1 MSDKNP
7 LDPIRASHEEEY
19 FHRKN
24 QMLIERL
31 RQQLKQADE
40 AGKLSATTGIHDPDL
55 MAWLAELGITA
66 DNAPILHLVPLF
78 QVAWADGAIQPAERE
93 LLEQAAVETGVL
105 PGTAAQA
112 AFEQLLKAP
121 PGARLLRGR
130 PHLRPSPPGRPAA
143 RGRRKRP
150 REPPE
155 LGASGRQGRRWALRG
170 HRQGGRIGTHRPASD
185 LCPTGGA
192 PCRFRNPQEHLRP
205 RRAHAPSRS
214 VTWPHS
220 RRSASPTVRT
230 PSASRTGTS
239 FLCPTSFRANVSASR

>member
-121 PGARLLRGR
+121 PGRGYYEAALIYVRLLLAVLPPEDAANARENLQNLALQVAKAAGGLFGVIGKVDESER
-130 PHLRPSPPGRPAA
+130 TALRQISAQLEAHPAA
-143 RGRRKRP
+143 SEILKN
-150 REPPE
+150 
-155 LGASGRQGRRWALRG
+155 
-170 HRQGGRIGTHRPASD
+170 I
-185 LCPTGGA
+185 
-192 PCRFRNPQEHLRP
+192 
-205 RRAHAPSRS
+205 
-214 VTWPHS
+214 
-220 RRSASPTVRT
+220 
-230 PSASRTGTS
+230 
-239 FLCPTSFRANVSASR
+239 